1 MIKEKINKKFLTQQI
16 LFSKYV
22 NSKEELN
29 KQYIDSLIKN
39 KKCHYCTMFKDYL
52 IYDFIDEFI
61 KKYYSNKES
70 IIKLPKISIYYYH
83 YLKFFCRPF
92 FKNYYYNILIQN
104 YFDRKAEIFYKEK
117 YENKNNNFNI
127 IKKNDKELIIFDNKT
142 RKLLESSII
151 QTTIDLNS
159 NINDINLLDE
169 NNKKR
174 EENFFTI
181 KTQNDIL
188 LDILNNLT
196 NNQNN
201 NKKKEEE
208 KIKQN
213 KNNTNKKNSSEKKKN
228 NIELNFI
235 RNGKIGLF
243 NLYKKCKVTSDRNN
257 NNLGFL
263 SSGNSNSPNF
273 SSKSN
278 LIHFKKCKPQFNIHK
293 NSFILNSNMT
303 SYIKI
308 HNNKNNNNNKSQ
320 HSKINNYKGNINNYT
335 KINLDKKKNKKIQT
349 KSFSSHYHRNKN
361 NDINKEFSTSLL
373 LTYLNS
379 FNKSRSRSIKN
390 KKKKKDSLDIKNSSN
405 INIFSVRSNIQYNK
419 LNKSINMN
427 YNNNN
432 FRKEKKNKVKHKKIK
447 ANKSLDTIVKNI
459 NFHNESNNKENNI
472 NSNEKKSVNLNV
484 NVNLNNIHININ
496 TNALTSSLSF
506 NRNKNNNLN
515 IKKKNKSNERN
526 KIINKEMEKFV
537 YKIKEINQNKI
548 NDILI
553 NQNKVNNDLFYH
565 YENFTPS
572 GFNFNNSKN
581 KREIYYK
588 SNKKNIKNL
597 KSKNKKNVFSSRDSS
612 INKCKN
618 IFNSSK

>member
-117 YENKNNNFNI
+117 YENKNNNFK

-181 KTQNDIL
+181 KTQNEREENFFTIKTQNDIL

-213 KNNTNKKNSSEKKKN
+213 KNNTNKKNSSEKKK
-228 NIELNFI
+228 
-235 RNGKIGLF
+235 
-243 NLYKKCKVTSDRNN
+243 
-257 NNLGFL
+257 
-263 SSGNSNSPNF
+263 
-273 SSKSN
+273 
-278 LIHFKKCKPQFNIHK
+278 
-293 NSFILNSNMT
+293 
-303 SYIKI
+303 
-308 HNNKNNNNNKSQ
+308 
-320 HSKINNYKGNINNYT
+320 
-335 KINLDKKKNKKIQT
+335 
-349 KSFSSHYHRNKN
+349 
-361 NDINKEFSTSLL
+361 
-373 LTYLNS
+373 
-379 FNKSRSRSIKN
+379 
-390 KKKKKDSLDIKNSSN
+390 
-405 INIFSVRSNIQYNK
+405 
-419 LNKSINMN
+419 
-427 YNNNN
+427 
-432 FRKEKKNKVKHKKIK
+432 
-447 ANKSLDTIVKNI
+447 
-459 NFHNESNNKENNI
+459 
-472 NSNEKKSVNLNV
+472 
-484 NVNLNNIHININ
+484 
-496 TNALTSSLSF
+496 
-506 NRNKNNNLN
+506 
-515 IKKKNKSNERN
+515 
-526 KIINKEMEKFV
+526 II
-537 YKIKEINQNKI
+537 
-548 NDILI
+548 
-553 NQNKVNNDLFYH
+553 
-565 YENFTPS
+565 
-572 GFNFNNSKN
+572 
-581 KREIYYK
+581 
-588 SNKKNIKNL
+588 
-597 KSKNKKNVFSSRDSS
+597 
-612 INKCKN
+612 
-618 IFNSSK
+618 